1 MHIDVKRQILSG
13 STLAAHYLL
22 GHLLDVPNRGVQSEI
37 WLIKFTVE
45 VVAAHRRSVVA
56 RNHPVR
62 IQHGNH
68 FEDDSFAQLNSLVAL
83 ACELL

>member
-1 MHIDVKRQILSG
+1 
-13 STLAAHYLL
+13 
-22 GHLLDVPNRGVQSEI
+22 
-37 WLIKFTVE
+37 
-45 VVAAHRRSVVA
+45 VAAHRRSVVA